1 MLNIPAA
8 IAAKVTVEPS
18 ELALG
23 ESEAVPI
30 KRELEIRNS
39 GPNKVIHDITH
50 EPALATG
57 PNRFVQQG
65 LQYRDAPATVTFK
78 KTTVAVD
85 ARDDAEVKVTI
96 AAPDST
102 LLEDRRFYGGYI
114 VLAPQGGGAALRVP
128 FAGFKGDYQSIQVLA
143 PTANGFLWFAA
154 SARDTSRGVRRGVGR
169 RVRETP
175 R

>member
-1 MLNIPAA
+1 M
-8 IAAKVTVEPS
+8 
-18 ELALG
+18 
-23 ESEAVPI
+23 
-30 KRELEIRNS
+30 
-39 GPNKVIHDITH
+39 
-50 EPALATG
+50 
-57 PNRFVQQG
+57 QQG

-85 ARDDAEVKVTI
+85 ARDDAEVEVTI

-114 VLAPQGGGAALRVP
+114 VLTPQGGGEALRVP

-143 PTANGFLWFAA
+143 PTANGFPWFAA
-154 SARDTSRGVRRGVGR
+154 SARDNLRGVRRGVGS